1 MAYSIEKGM
10 AHIDSEPDN
19 LLETLS
25 ELLVHMQFQVS
36 DFGLRIEDCFA
47 NPDHA
52 SPFFLGWQTPQ
63 G

>member
-1 MAYSIEKGM
+1 MAYLIENEM

-19 LLETLS
+19 LVTLS
-25 ELLVHMQFQVS
+25 ELLVHMPFQVS
-36 DFGLRIEDCFA
+36 DFGFRIEDCFA